1 MTAGRSPAGTG
12 CLILVATPIGN
23 LADLSPRA
31 ASALAE
37 ADVVAC
43 EDTRHT
49 GRLLELAG
57 LRAKRLVSLHAHN
70 ESQRTGE
77 LVAACASG
85 ETVAVVSDAG
95 TPLVSDPGAR
105 VVAAAIE
112 AGIEVRA
119 VPGPSA
125 ALAALVV
132 SGLTADRWRF
142 EGFLPRKGPERRAR
156 LAALAATEETSV
168 CYESPH
174 RVAAT
179 LADLAE
185 ACGAD
190 RRVAVARELTKV
202 HEETWRGSLGE
213 GAQRW
218 AESPTRGEHVLVV
231 AGASAD
237 ETAGVSGAA
246 ELEEAAGRLRAAGLS
261 VRDAQRAVQVLLGV
275 SRGDAYEAALRARER
290 PPAGAAGEHDDPA
303 ACERARPGS

>member
-1 MTAGRSPAGTG
+1 MSGGRPEGDRG
-12 CLILVATPIGN
+12 GWLILVATPIGN
-23 LADLSPRA
+23 LQDLSPRA
-31 ASALAE
+31 AATLAE

-57 LRAKRLVSLHAHN
+57 IHAHRLVSLHAHN
-70 ESQRTGE
+70 EVTRTAE
-77 LVAACASG
+77 IVAECRSG
-85 ETVAVVSDAG
+85 AVVALVSDAG
-95 TPLVSDPGAR
+95 TPVLSDPGER
-105 VVAAAIE
+105 LVAAVIE

-125 ALAALVV
+125 ALYALVV
-132 SGLTADRWRF
+132 SGLPARRWRF

-156 LAALAATEETSV
+156 LAVLAASGETSV

-185 ACGAD
+185 ACGAA

-213 GAQRW
+213 AAERW
-218 AESPTRGEHVLVV
+218 AQAPTRGEHVIVV
-231 AGASAD
+231 AGAPAD
-237 ETAGVSGAA
+237 ETAGGSGAA
-246 ELEEAAGRLRAAGLS
+246 ELEEAVGRLRAAGLS
-261 VRDAQRAVQVLLGV
+261 VRDAQRAAQALLGV
-275 SRGDAYEAALRARER
+275 SRADAYEAALRV
-290 PPAGAAGEHDDPA
+290 GEQPL
-303 ACERARPGS
+303 S